1 MFCDKCGAELKG
13 KEKYCSNCGEK
24 IEIENDTKVSV
35 TNDESIFDILLNE
48 ITDEDKSLI
57 EMTER
62 EDEDDEEIEDEEF
75 SIWEIDQ
82 KLLGEVDKKRIRY
95 FRNFKVI
102 NWEIKIDEGYHRY
115 ITFGKIFGPEM
126 EEEIGKVV
134 ENWEAPE
141 NESDAEKMFQRYIL
155 NYVNALDKISAVAV
169 KKMERLGMTCNK
181 DVVTSEVLNEYYD
194 PQKYMLP
201 VLQKY
206 EILLREYL
214 GDEEVRQLESMNG
227 GIWLI
232 GGRDVKSFVKS
243 AVSAKIASTAY
254 KGAKDIFL
262 KIKNDRSY
270 KKAVRRMISSDTSRD
285 CMATGIVEYLKA
297 LQMYCAKE
305 LEYQELLVDISG
317 DNVKICELDRECV
330 HIENESDKNLIVLAV
345 KAILRNPENI
355 NNYYDLHSRLN
366 RVGASIESFR
376 EFFKYLGVEEMI
388 IKCQRRGE

>member
-141 NESDAEKMFQRYIL
+141 NESDADT
-155 NYVNALDKISAVAV
+155 ALFTNDF
-169 KKMERLGMTCNK
+169 
-181 DVVTSEVLNEYYD
+181 TS
-194 PQKYMLP
+194 LP
-201 VLQKY
+201 PINQIPPFIDSNCL
-206 EILLREYL
+206 
-214 GDEEVRQLESMNG
+214 
-227 GIWLI
+227 
-232 GGRDVKSFVKS
+232 
-243 AVSAKIASTAY
+243 T
-254 KGAKDIFL
+254 
-262 KIKNDRSY
+262 
-270 KKAVRRMISSDTSRD
+270 SSS
-285 CMATGIVEYLKA
+285 
-297 LQMYCAKE
+297 
-305 LEYQELLVDISG
+305 
-317 DNVKICELDRECV
+317 
-330 HIENESDKNLIVLAV
+330 
-345 KAILRNPENI
+345 P
-355 NNYYDLHSRLN
+355 
-366 RVGASIESFR
+366 
-376 EFFKYLGVEEMI
+376 
-388 IKCQRRGE
+388 